1 MGAVRWRGRKG
12 ALKDRAAA
20 LQVGLQVVCCN
31 WSTELEAGR
40 SRAEERE
47 RSLDSN
53 LQVRA
58 GKGTAGTPRAVG
70 GTEAVVIRA
79 V

>member
-1 MGAVRWRGRKG
+1 MGAVRWRGGKG
-12 ALKDRAAA
+12 TLKERAAA
-20 LQVGLQVVCCN
+20 LQVGLHVVCCN

-53 LQVRA
+53 LQVSAGEGKA
-58 GKGTAGTPRAVG
+58 GKPHAVG
-70 GTEAVVIRA
+70 GAEAV
-79 V
+79 